1 MQGKCKVCGHHCGYA
16 DFCTEECEE
25 EARKMEETEE

>member
-1 MQGKCKVCGHHCGYA
+1 MQGECKICGHRCGYA

-25 EARKMEETEE
+25 EYRKMEETEE